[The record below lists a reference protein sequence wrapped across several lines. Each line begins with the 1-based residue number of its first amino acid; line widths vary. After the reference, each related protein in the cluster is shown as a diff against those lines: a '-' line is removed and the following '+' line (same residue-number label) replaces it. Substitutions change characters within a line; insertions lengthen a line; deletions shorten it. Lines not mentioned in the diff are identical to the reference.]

1 MLPNAYFFAKFRF
14 DTAENEPA
22 KNLQNLLFFPILLT
36 LTSSS
41 RRTVLQVR
49 ETRTVISR
57 CTGSSHPAADPWPR
71 RRPYPLSV
79 LHPRP
84 SFRSQHRRPVHAA
97 KFGLSELEQIFV

>member
-1 MLPNAYFFAKFRF
+1 MFSVF
-14 DTAENEPA
+14 DIRACPSKERQEKKYRARDYQDNPGR
-22 KNLQNLLFFPILLT
+22 Q
-36 LTSSS
+36 
-41 RRTVLQVR
+41 LQVC